1 MEQASFLTSV
11 PFFLLAAVIFVPL
24 GKRLGAGPILCYLAA
39 GVILGPGALGLVSDP
54 AAVLHFA
61 ELGVILMLFV
71 LGLELNPSKLWELR
85 SAIFGLGSAQLLLSW
100 AAIGTLAW
108 SFGLSIEAALVVGA
122 ALSLSSTAFAV
133 QLMSEHR
140 LLTTPVGRDAFGV
153 LLMQDLAVIP
163 MLLLTAYL
171 APASAHIEHH
181 AVPWYWTT
189 LALAGFVFVGKFVL
203 PQVLK
208 LVAGSGVRE
217 VLTALALLLVIG
229 SAELMEM
236 LGLSAGMGAFLAGI
250 MLATSSYRHQL
261 ETDIEP
267 FKGLL
272 LGLFFMAVGMSMD
285 LSLLL
290 SDPLLILAILLG
302 MLAIKTLVLMVL
314 GRIRH
319 HEWRSSIALGL
330 ILAEGGEFAFVLLS
344 QAQFS
349 GIVDGKI
356 AQILLLTIGL
366 SMALTPMLFSLF
378 RQRAAK
384 DNAVETRLPDTINVP
399 ESEVVIAGFG
409 RVGQITGRILAS
421 SGIPF
426 VALDKDARHV
436 DVIRQYGGEV
446 YFGDAKR
453 LDMLMSAGIARSRL
467 LLLAVDS
474 VEDSIEIAQQ
484 VKLHFP
490 HVHIVARARD
500 RNHAY
505 RLLTIGVTDVFRE
518 TFGSALSAS
527 EKILQGLGL
536 SQVQASERV
545 RIFAE
550 HDKKLV
556 QASAAHQDDLATLMT
571 LSTKGKAE
579 LESLMRGDREKVN

>member
-1 MEQASFLTSV
+1 MEESSLLTSV
-11 PFFLLAAVIFVPL
+11 LLFLLAAVIFVPL
-24 GKRLGAGPILCYLAA
+24 GKRFGAGPILSYLAA
-39 GVILGPGALGLVSDP
+39 GVILGPGGMALVSDP

-61 ELGVILMLFV
+61 ELGVVLMLFV

-85 SAIFGLGSAQLLLSW
+85 SAIFGLGSGQLLLSW
-100 AAIGTLAW
+100 AAIGGLAW
-108 SFGLSIEAALVVGA
+108 GFGLSVEAALVVGA

-140 LLTTPVGRDAFGV
+140 LLTTPLGRDAFGV

-171 APASAHIEHH
+171 APNSAQIEHH
-181 AVPWYWTT
+181 AVPWYWTCV
-189 LALAGFVFVGKFVL
+189 ALIGFVLVGKYLL
-203 PQVLK
+203 PRVLK
-208 LVAGSGVRE
+208 LVASSGVRE
-217 VLTALALLLVIG
+217 VLTAFALLLVMG
-229 SAELMEM
+229 SAQLMEW

-250 MLATSSYRHQL
+250 MLANSSYRHQL

-285 LSLLL
+285 LKLFLT
-290 SDPLLILAILLG
+290 DPLLILAILLG
-302 MLAIKTLVLMVL
+302 MLLIKTLVLMLL
-314 GRIRH
+314 GRLRH
-319 HEWRSSIALGL
+319 HTWRPSIALGL

-344 QAQFS
+344 QAQLS
-349 GIVDGKI
+349 SIVDDKI
-356 AQILLLTIGL
+356 AQILVLAIGL
-366 SMALTPMLFSLF
+366 SMAVTPMIFTLF
-378 RQRAAK
+378 RSTK
-384 DNAVETRLPDTINVP
+384 PKVVDTRLPDTINVT

-426 VALDKDARHV
+426 VALDKDASHV

-446 YFGDAKR
+446 YFGDARR

-484 VKLHFP
+484 VKNHFP
-490 HVHIVARARD
+490 HINIIARARD

-505 RLLTIGVTDVFRE
+505 RLMSLGVTDVFRE

-536 SQVQASERV
+536 SQVQANERV
-545 RIFAE
+545 KIFAE

-556 QASAAHQDDLATLMT
+556 IASAAHQNDLAKLID
-571 LSTKGKAE
+571 LSNKGKAE
-579 LESLMRGDREKVN
+579 LESLMRGDRENVS